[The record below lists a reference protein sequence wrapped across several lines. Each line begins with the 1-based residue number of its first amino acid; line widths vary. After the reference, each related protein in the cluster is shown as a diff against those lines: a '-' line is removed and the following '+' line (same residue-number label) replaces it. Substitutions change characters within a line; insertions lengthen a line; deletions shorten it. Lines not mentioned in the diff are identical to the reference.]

1 MTIHLQVQGCTALV
15 TGASR
20 GLGKAM
26 VEGLLAG
33 GAALVYAGGREAPE
47 ASRWA
52 NTDRVVPL
60 QLSIENLDHVNAAVD
75 SAQNINLLVNNAGVE
90 FRAPLLGEPNLDYAR
105 REMEVNYFGPLNMCR
120 AFAPALR
127 RNHGAIVNILSLAAL
142 ANIPAVGSYS
152 ASKAA
157 ARSMTQGIRA
167 QLRPDGVPV
176 YAVYPGS
183 YDTDMAVGFQG
194 ELNPPSLL
202 VDTVLCALAD
212 GAPLEIFPDSTGKF
226 MEQLLLTDPYELE
239 RQCGLYMPDDSFGRV
254 GRAEAGGKA

>member
-1 MTIHLQVQGCTALV
+1 MAFPLQLQGCTALV

-26 VEGLLAG
+26 VEGLLAA
-33 GAALVYAGGREAPE
+33 GAARVYAGGREAPAE
-47 ASRWA
+47 SRWA
-52 NTDRVVPL
+52 NTDGVVPL
-60 QLSIENLDHVNAAVD
+60 QLSIENLEHVSAAVD
-75 SAQNINLLVNNAGVE
+75 RAGNINLLVNNAGVE

-105 REMEVNYFGPLNMCR
+105 REMEVNYFGPLNLCR
-120 AFAPALR
+120 GFAPALR
-127 RNHGAIVNILSLAAL
+127 ANHGAIVNILSLAAL

-167 QLRPDGVPV
+167 QLQPHGVPV
-176 YAVYPGS
+176 YAVYPGA

-194 ELNPPSLL
+194 DLNPPALL
-202 VDTVLCALAD
+202 VDAVLRALED
-212 GAPLEIFPDSTGKF
+212 GAPLEIYPDATGKF
-226 MEQLLLTDPYELE
+226 LQQLLLTDPYELE
-239 RQCGLYMPDDSFGRV
+239 RQCGLYLPDDSFGRV